1 MRSYRPRG
9 FTLIE
14 ILIVVVIL
22 GILATVVIGVFANAS
37 GDASAKALKE
47 DLRAVRA
54 QLQFYIAQHGSYPTV
69 ATFEQQMTTYT
80 DRDGNTSTARNPAH
94 PFGPYLMSVP
104 QMPVGTEKGKGSV
117 TDGTA
122 YVPGYGWR
130 YDSSSGQFFAN
141 LPDTDKDADGV
152 SLNTY

>member
-1 MRSYRPRG
+1 MRSSRQRG

-47 DLRAVRA
+47 DLRTVRA
-54 QLQFYIAQHGSYPTV
+54 QLQFYLAQHGSYPTV
-69 ATFEQQMTTYT
+69 ATFEQQMTAYT
-80 DRDGNTSTARNPAH
+80 DRDGNTSTAPNAAH
-94 PFGPYLMSVP
+94 PFGPYLQTVP
-104 QMPVGTEKGKGSV
+104 RMPLGTEKGKESV

-122 YVPGYGWR
+122 YVPGFGWR
-130 YDSSSGQFFAN
+130 YDSTSGQFFAN
-141 LPDTDKDADGV
+141 LPDTDKDGDGV
-152 SLNTY
+152 ILNTY